1 MTKCPVL
8 LQYKEVKP
16 VKQLATVLKA
26 LRNLMEKQYIQVM
39 RGCNI
44 KNLFII
50 WQTTKIISH
59 KLKIIAFISTG
70 KGYLYILSLPS
81 DSV

>member
-1 MTKCPVL
+1 
-8 LQYKEVKP
+8 
-16 VKQLATVLKA
+16 
-26 LRNLMEKQYIQVM
+26 MEKQYIQVM